1 MSGLCAAKALT
12 NASYTNV
19 TILEARP
26 HIGGRTVTKEIGNT
40 GVMVDAG
47 AAWMH
52 GTKNNPLVDMCD
64 HYGIKYVEHKE
75 MKTSNAAIVE
85 VSDDNVRTAWT
96 AEDAEMLAPLAY
108 EAIGTLQPGVNAVDS
123 FKTFLDGRD
132 ELNDVQKR
140 RAAFMMEQVSVSV
153 ISHILCFVS
162 TVYIVSHKYTSTC
175 TYQHNILI
183 KIR

>member
-19 TILEARP
+19 TILEARS

-85 VSDDNVRTAWT
+85 VGDDNVRTAWT
-96 AEDAEMLAPLAY
+96 AEDAELLAPLAY

-123 FKTFLDGRD
+123 FKTFLDSKD

-140 RAAFMMEQVSVSV
+140 RAAFMMEQVSVPLS
-153 ISHILCFVS
+153 
-162 TVYIVSHKYTSTC
+162 
-175 TYQHNILI
+175 
-183 KIR
+183 